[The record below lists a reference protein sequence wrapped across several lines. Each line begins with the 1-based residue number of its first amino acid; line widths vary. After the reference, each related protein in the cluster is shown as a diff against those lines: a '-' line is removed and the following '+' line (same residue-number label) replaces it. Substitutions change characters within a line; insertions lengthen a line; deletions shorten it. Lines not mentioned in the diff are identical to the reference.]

1 MARPGWSP
9 GTVDPDR
16 PSVARMYDYYL
27 GGSHNFA
34 ADRALARV
42 AVNHWPDLPM
52 VMRANRAFMRRAV
65 RYLISEGVTQFLDL
79 GSGIPTVGNVHEV
92 AASTDPASRV
102 VYVDIDPVA
111 VAHSRALLENAPGA
125 AVVQADAR
133 DAAKVLLEAQAT
145 GLLDFSRPVAVM
157 MVALLHFI
165 PNPDDPAG
173 IVAAY
178 RDALAPGSH
187 LVLSHATLDGN
198 TDLMRDHEQIYRR
211 SASPIH
217 GRTHAQVTALFDG
230 FELVSPSVV
239 YLPLWRPEPD
249 GAPAADPERYA
260 GYAAVGRL
268 P

>member
-27 GGSHNFA
+27 GGSHNFE

-65 RYLISEGVTQFLDL
+65 RFLISEGVTQFLDL

-92 AASTDPASRV
+92 AAATDPASRV

-111 VAHSRALLENAPGA
+111 VAHSRALLENTPGA

-165 PNPDDPAG
+165 PDSDDPAA

-198 TDLMRDHEQIYRR
+198 TELMRDHEQIYRR
-211 SASPIH
+211 SATPIH

-230 FELVSPSVV
+230 FELVSPSVA

-249 GAPAADPERYA
+249 GAPAAEPERYA

>member
-27 GGSHNFA
+27 GGSHNFE

-92 AASTDPASRV
+92 AAAANPEART

-111 VAHSRALLENAPGA
+111 VAHSRALLENTPGA

-133 DAAKVLLEAQAT
+133 DAAKVLLEAQDT
-145 GLLDFSRPVAVM
+145 GLLDLSRPVAVM

-165 PNPDDPAG
+165 PDADDPAG
-173 IVAAY
+173 IIADV
-178 RDALAPGSH
+178 
-187 LVLSHATLDGN
+187 TC
-198 TDLMRDHEQIYRR
+198 
-211 SASPIH
+211 SP
-217 GRTHAQVTALFDG
+217 
-230 FELVSPSVV
+230 
-239 YLPLWRPEPD
+239 
-249 GAPAADPERYA
+249 
-260 GYAAVGRL
+260 
-268 P
+268 